1 MYRKKRIKQRWRLQK
16 QFSGKQYLWGIL
28 LWMLYILTAG
38 IFIINTETILKQ
50 YASFSNLQITANET
64 SEFRKMKLSEDS
76 LEAFIAIKEEGNLD
90 ISELLVVLMTENDFN
105 LNKWEYK
112 DYSLEVFESS
122 LSKMQLYREEAFK
135 ILKESYDAVWKDV
148 EYFPVPVSTNDKREP
163 VDYEDSWLFERNYGG
178 KRAHEG
184 ADIMAGDNERE
195 IYPIVSM
202 TDGVVENIGWLEQ
215 GGYRIGI
222 RSTHGGYFYY
232 AHLAS
237 YEKEF
242 EIGET
247 IQAGQLLGYMGDTGY
262 STVEGTTGMFDV
274 HLHLGIYIETEQYEE
289 LSVNPYWILR
299 YIEDSILQYDY

>member
-1 MYRKKRIKQRWRLQK
+1 MYRKKRINQKGRLFK
-16 QFSGKQYLWGIL
+16 QFAGKHYLWKIL
-28 LWMLYILTAG
+28 LWMLYVLTAG
-38 IFIINTETILKQ
+38 IFIMNGEAYLKQ

-76 LEAFIAIKEEGNLD
+76 LEALIAMKEENNID
-90 ISELLVVLMTENDFN
+90 ISKLLVVLMTDNNFN
-105 LNKWEYK
+105 LNKWEY
-112 DYSLEVFESS
+112 DGYSLEAFESS
-122 LSKMQLYREEAFK
+122 LNKKRLYREEAFE
-135 ILKESYDAVWKDV
+135 ILRESYDAIWKDV
-148 EYFPVPVSTNDKREP
+148 EYFPIPVSTNEKREP
-163 VDYEDSWLFERNYGG
+163 VVYEDSWMFERNYGG

-184 ADIMAGDNERE
+184 TDIMAGDNERG

-202 TDGVVENIGWLEQ
+202 TDGVVEKIGWLEQ

-222 RSTHGGYFYY
+222 KSTHGGYFYY

-242 EIGET
+242 EIGEN

-274 HLHLGIYIETEQYEE
+274 HLHLGIYIETEQKEE

-299 YIEDSILQYDY
+299 YIEGSRLQYDY